1 MTIGDRVEAAGINRA
16 SHGRKIAEER

>member
-1 MTIGDRVEAAGINRA
+1 MTIGDRVEAAGIDRA